1 MQKHIPY
8 TSFDHILIKEAKELF
23 EKLYQRR
30 MLIRLIGVKL
40 SHIVGGNQQLNMF
53 EDTPEMT
60 KLYQAMDTIRL
71 RYGSASVKRA
81 VGVG

>member
-1 MQKHIPY
+1 
-8 TSFDHILIKEAKELF
+8 
-23 EKLYQRR
+23 